1 MKNLTPEERLV
12 LTIIRTLKSLRMSKT
27 DLFAFINKDGGGF
40 VTRNDF
46 RDILGTLEMK
56 GVAKEDIEKF
66 IDYFYRD
73 ETGGIDLKS
82 FQRIF
87 EKWERQVEAEDTQK
101 AGHKDRTLHQEF
113 ISESGVLHGTS
124 HQDLDKGFSSGA
136 AGMNHIKELEYQRKI
151 ASLEDKVKQVRL
163 ELQNEGALRNLN
175 EESSKL
181 LQKHHED
188 LRN

>member
-1 MKNLTPEERLV
+1 M
-12 LTIIRTLKSLRMSKT
+12 TIIRTLKSLRMSKS
-27 DLFAFINKDGGGF
+27 DLFTFINKDGGGF

-56 GVAKEDIEKF
+56 GVTKEDIEKF
-66 IDYFYRD
+66 IDYFYKD

-87 EKWERQVEAEDTQK
+87 EKWERQVETEDTQK
-101 AGHKDRTLHQEF
+101 AGHKDRTLQQEF
-113 ISESGVLHGTS
+113 ISGTGAIYGTS
-124 HQDLDKGFSSGA
+124 NHDLDKGFASGGI
-136 AGMNHIKELEYQRKI
+136 GMNHIKELEYQRKI

-163 ELQNEGALRNLN
+163 ELENEGALRNLN

-181 LQKHHED
+181 LQKHHDD